1 MKKLLPALITLALA
15 GAAIAAPQS
24 GKPTAAAKPTPKAPA
39 KAAETYICPITGEKV
54 TDIKTAEKSVY
65 KGKTYYFCCGGCK
78 PAFDKNPAKYVK
90 AEPVKPGK
98 TETAKK
104 KA

>member
-1 MKKLLPALITLALA
+1 MKFAPFAAVAALLAAS
-15 GAAIAAPQS
+15 GAAFAAPPS
-24 GKPTAAAKPTPKAPA
+24 PSPKPIAKAPA
-39 KAAETYICPITGEKV
+39 VLICPVTGEKIAS
-54 TDIKTAEKSVY
+54 IKDAAGSSSY

-90 AEPVKPGK
+90 EAAKPTPK
-98 TETAKK
+98 PAAKASPAPK